1 MTGRR
6 SPRELTER
14 NPRMILKRAVSR
26 LSIRRCTRVM
36 LDVLLSWSRHHRPT
50 RRCILSILYEPL
62 FSTPGRGSQT
72 HEQYSTWGW
81 TKPTQALAFKV
92 DEFTPKFLLRKQSV
106 RFALAVISSMCRFH
120 LRFVE
125 NHTSR

>member
-81 TKPTQALAFKV
+81 TKPIFTPK
-92 DEFTPKFLLRKQSV
+92 FTPKFLLRKQSV

-120 LRFVE
+120 LKFVE